1 MIYMSTKKP
10 SKRSESRNGVLRL
23 ILTLLAILVQVTW
36 LLVAMIRLN
45 EYYSWIGL
53 GTRVLA
59 IILAITIS
67 GRRQN
72 YSLKLLWIVLIL
84 TVPIV
89 GIMMY
94 GLVTLTEQRNPLRKK
109 YDEIDKELLKLLPS
123 CEKEIQRIERKDSH
137 IAGVFK
143 YTKNKSEYPVYNNS
157 DIKFFSDASDALEA
171 QKEAMRN
178 AKKFIFLEY
187 FAIEDTTSFH
197 GILDIL
203 EQKVKEGVEVR
214 IMFDDFGSVTFIDRS
229 FVKKM
234 ERLGIKCRDFSPFIP
249 IFHVFMDHRDHRKI
263 TVIDGNIAFTGGY
276 NLADEYFNVIQPRG
290 HWKDSGVRITGE
302 ATKSLT
308 AMFLETW
315 NAINTKKDVKDNY
328 DEYLKCAPYFAHEDC
343 FIQPYADS
351 PIDTVHVGEDV
362 YLSIINSAEK
372 YLYICTPY
380 LIIMD
385 EMKKALCLA
394 AERGVDVRIITPGI
408 PDKKFTYRCTRSTYT
423 RLVGH
428 GIKIFEYTPGFNHAK
443 QVVCDDKIAT
453 CGTVN
458 FDYRSFYHHYENGVI
473 MYNCKAVEDLK
484 KDFDETFPKC
494 REVSEFY
501 KNKNTSFHRIYFGFI
516 RLFATLM

>member
-1 MIYMSTKKP
+1 MSAKKP
-10 SKRSESRNGVLRL
+10 SKHSESRNGVLRL
-23 ILTLLAILVQVTW
+23 IFTLFVIAVQVYW
-36 LLVAMIRLN
+36 LVNVFTRLN
-45 EYYSWIGL
+45 AYYSWIGI
-53 GTRVLA
+53 GTKVLSIILSFA
-59 IILAITIS
+59 II

-72 YSLKLLWIVLIL
+72 YSVKLLWIVLIL
-84 TVPIV
+84 LFPII
-89 GIMMY
+89 GIVLY
-94 GLVTLTEQRNPLRKK
+94 VLVNLTEESNPLRKK
-109 YDEIDKELLKLLPS
+109 YAENDKQLLPMLPS
-123 CEKEIQRIERKDSH
+123 CEKQIKRIEQKDSH

-143 YTKNKSEYPVYNNS
+143 YTYNMSQFPVYNNS
-157 DIKFFSDASDALEA
+157 DIKFFADSSDALEA

-187 FAIEDTTSFH
+187 FAIEDTSSFH
-197 GILDIL
+197 GILEIL

-214 IMFDDFGSVTFIDRS
+214 ILFDDFGSVTYISGR

-234 ERLGIKCRDFSPFIP
+234 EKLGIKCRDFSPFVP

-263 TVIDGNIAFTGGY
+263 TVIDGNVGFTGGY
-276 NLADEYFNVIQPRG
+276 NLADEYFNVIHPRG

-315 NAINTKKDVKDNY
+315 NAISGKKDVKDNFADY
-328 DEYLKCAPYFAHEDC
+328 MNDVSYFAKEDA

-351 PIDTVHVGEDV
+351 PVDTVHVGEDV
-362 YLSIINSAEK
+362 YLNIINSAEK

-394 AERGVDVRIITPGI
+394 AERGVDVRILTPGI

-428 GIKIFEYTPGFNHAK
+428 GIHVYEYTPGFNHAK

-458 FDYRSFYHHYENGVI
+458 FDYRSFYHHYEDGVI
-473 MYNCKAVEDLK
+473 MYNCKAVSEIK
-484 KDFDETFPKC
+484 KDFDETFPKS
-494 REVSEFY
+494 EDVSEKY
-501 KNKNTSFHRIYFGFI
+501 KNKNTMFHRIYFGVI
-516 RLFATLM
+516 RLFAPLM